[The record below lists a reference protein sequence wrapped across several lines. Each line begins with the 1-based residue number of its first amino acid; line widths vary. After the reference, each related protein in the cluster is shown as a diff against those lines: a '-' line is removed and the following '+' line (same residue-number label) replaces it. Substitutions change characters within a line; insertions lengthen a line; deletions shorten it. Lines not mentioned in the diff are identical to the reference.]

1 MRRSRLWTLLAA
13 AALAVTGAALAS
25 AEEVTLNA
33 LFMSQAGYDE
43 KDLRAMTEAFTA
55 KHPDIKVNLEF
66 VPYEGLHDKIVLA
79 NGSDHGYDSVLIDV
93 IWPAEFAT
101 KKLLLDTTDMV
112 TPQLKEETL
121 PSVWDT
127 VAYQGRYYGMPWT
140 IGTKYLFYNKEMLAK
155 AGFKDPPKTW
165 AELAEQARVL
175 KQKGIVNYPIV
186 WSWAQAEALICD
198 YTALL
203 GAYGGQFLDGNL
215 KPAFQSGGG
224 LDALKYM
231 VATLK
236 DGTTNPNSREYL
248 EEDVRRVFQSGQAAF
263 ALNWTYMWQLGNDPK
278 ESQVAGKI
286 GVTAAIGVDGKSK
299 GTGVN
304 GSMALAIPANSKH
317 PKEAW
322 EYLNWMASYDMQLA
336 HIGKVLPLIW
346 KKAYDDPAVTKD
358 RPEIMLAAHD
368 GVAAMTTRPMHPDY
382 TEVSNIL
389 QKHLQEALLDQATPE
404 AALDAAA
411 SEIEALK

>member
-1 MRRSRLWTLLAA
+1 MRRLGLWTSL
-13 AALAVTGAALAS
+13 AALAVSLMGAAAAH
-25 AEEVTLNA
+25 AEDITLNA

-43 KDLRAMTEAFTA
+43 NDLRAMTDAFTA

-101 KKLLLDTTDMV
+101 KKILLDTTDMV
-112 TPQLKEETL
+112 TPELRDQTL
-121 PSVWDT
+121 PSAWGT
-127 VAYQGRYYGMPWT
+127 VEFQGRYYGLPWT

-155 AGFKDPPKTW
+155 AGFNNPPKTW
-165 AELAEQARVL
+165 DELHAQAKVL
-175 KQKGIVNYPIV
+175 KEKGIVNYPIV

-203 GAYGGQFLDGNL
+203 GAHGGKFLDDKL
-215 KPAFQSGGG
+215 KPAFQTGGG
-224 LDALKYM
+224 LDALNYM

-263 ALNWTYMWQLGNDPK
+263 ALNWTYMWELGNNPK
-278 ESQVAGKI
+278 DSQVAGKI
-286 GVTAAIGVDGKSK
+286 GVTAAIGVDGKST
-299 GTGVN
+299 GTGIN
-304 GSMALAIPANSKH
+304 GSMALAIPAGTKH

-322 EYLNWMASYDMQLA
+322 EYINWMASYDMQVA

-346 KKAYDDPAVTKD
+346 KKAYDDPAVTKG
-358 RPEIMLAAHD
+358 RAEIMAAARD
-368 GVAAMTTRPMHPDY
+368 GVASMTTRPMHPNY

-389 QKHLQEALLDQATPE
+389 QKRLQEALLDQSSAQD
-404 AALDAAA
+404 ALNAAA
-411 SEIEALK
+411 SDIEALK